1 MTKGVNVG
9 LYLSGQPVQIN
20 ECNIAITQPKI
31 KDIVIFGEDEFLIAL
46 NIFGHPENITN
57 PMKKGNSELEM
68 FNDFQLLLVI
78 MNQEPMIKSNI
89 LNFLNLICPNYE
101 INITDSSIE
110 FKIEQDDGNKIV
122 VGMLNPFNFDKF
134 KEVVNDLFEATAD
147 NEREPNYNPANEAAA
162 AIAEKIK
169 KGRERKNRMNADKEG
184 PQSLFGRYV
193 SILSIGLQMDISIFY
208 NYTPF
213 QLYDAFNR
221 YFAKVNSDFYN
232 RVSTMPFMD
241 VSKTEQPP
249 DWARNLYKYK

>member
-1 MTKGVNVG
+1 MAKGVNVG
-9 LYLSGQPVQIN
+9 LYLSGQPVRIN

-31 KDIVIFGEDEFLIAL
+31 KDIVVFGEDEFLIAL

-78 MNQEPMIKSNI
+78 MNQEPLIKSNI

-110 FKIEQDDGNKIV
+110 FKIEQDNGNKIV
-122 VGMLNPFNFDKF
+122 AGMLNPFNFDKF

-147 NEREPNYNPANEAAA
+147 SEREPNYNPANEAAA

-249 DWARNLYKYK
+249 DWARNLYK